1 MWNVR
6 FDKHKKSSFLTYFSH
21 YEYGFHQKTLGSSSP
36 EEVPEEFSYAMDGE
50 RVINELKME
59 LIRLR
64 KKTRTEKHVPKETT
78 TPEFLGPKS
87 KTIIEFSKD
96 KVETKEDD

>member
-50 RVINELKME
+50 RVINELKM
-59 LIRLR
+59 
-64 KKTRTEKHVPKETT
+64 
-78 TPEFLGPKS
+78 
-87 KTIIEFSKD
+87 
-96 KVETKEDD
+96 